1 MVKTNVSL
9 ETPLSKKK
17 KTYHAESNSTD
28 LQYAWLT
35 DFKV

>member
-9 ETPLSKKK
+9 ETPLSKK